1 MEVHDDTGAKSE
13 ARQTIG
19 GLRPEESPREK
30 QVDGS
35 LRRPGPSHLPRDA
48 GVSARCGSRSCS
60 GRRGVTEMGESP

>member
-30 QVDGS
+30 QVDVS

-48 GVSARCGSRSCS
+48 GVSARCGSR
-60 GRRGVTEMGESP
+60 